1 MWKKSGVNCPA
12 ENFTRASSL
21 RIDVQGGSYLGLV
34 VWRTTV
40 QEKLSWAEFNGSYLS
55 RGGQLSMWNCYWTVY
70 NIQLIWNKLNIFAI
84 KLRQRYPKFD
94 MMSVIFSNRNSFQDK
109 ILLYKNSEKAEKTVT
124 YFSFLT
130 QFSLYH

>member
-34 VWRTTV
+34 VWRATV

-55 RGGQLSMWNCYWTVY
+55 RGGS
-70 NIQLIWNKLNIFAI
+70 
-84 KLRQRYPKFD
+84 YPCGI
-94 MMSVIFSNRNSFQDK
+94 VIEPYIIDNLFETN
-109 ILLYKNSEKAEKTVT
+109 
-124 YFSFLT
+124 
-130 QFSLYH
+130 